1 MNSTRIPKVG
11 LLPLYLK
18 LYDDILPER
27 RSEFD
32 GFVEAIGA
40 AFESRGMTVETAP
53 ICCVTDEFDAAI
65 QQCEAVGVDCLVTL
79 HLAYSP
85 SLESIDAMC
94 RTDLPIVILDTTMD
108 AAFGV
113 DVSADRIMYNHGIH
127 GVMDFA
133 SMLRRR
139 GRAFEIV
146 AGHYG
151 DASTLDRATDLVRAG
166 VASRS
171 MRDSRVLRVG
181 QAFAGMGDFAVAE
194 QVLAERFGITIE
206 QIGLDGLDAA
216 IGAVTDEAV
225 AAEVAADRGRY
236 ACELDDEVHTRSVR
250 VGLGLRRLLESG
262 GYAGFSVNFQAF
274 DRGDRLADT
283 MPFLEISKAMARGVG
298 YAGEGDVFTA
308 SLVGG
313 LARAFGAATFTE
325 IFCPDWAGDSLFL
338 SHMGEISP
346 SVAGDK
352 PRVFEKPFIFG
363 GGRNPAVLTCAV
375 KPGPAVFVNLAPG
388 PDDSFTLIVAPV
400 DVLPEDDSLDPA
412 MHDTVRAWVRPRG
425 SVVDF
430 LEAYSRA
437 GGTHHSALVL
447 GDKAEAIAA
456 FGRMSALDVVLIG

>member
-181 QAFAGMGDFAVAE
+181 QAFAGMGDFAVAQ

-216 IGAVTDEAV
+216 IGRAEASVVELSDEAL
-225 AAEVAADRGRY
+225 EYG
-236 ACELDDEVHTRSVR
+236 
-250 VGLGLRRLLESG
+250 RLLRTLKIKEALFETLASE
-262 GYAGFSVNFQAF
+262 YEQALIEEQATEPVF
-274 DRGDRLADT
+274 YVIDEPVVPER
-283 MPFLEISKAMARGVG
+283 P
-298 YAGEGDVFTA
+298 EG
-308 SLVGG
+308 
-313 LARAFGAATFTE
+313 
-325 IFCPDWAGDSLFL
+325 
-338 SHMGEISP
+338 
-346 SVAGDK
+346 
-352 PRVFEKPFIFG
+352 
-363 GGRNPAVLTCAV
+363 
-375 KPGPAVFVNLAPG
+375 PGPAVKMVLAG
-388 PDDSFTLIVAPV
+388 AV
-400 DVLPEDDSLDPA
+400 
-412 MHDTVRAWVRPRG
+412 G
-425 SVVDF
+425 
-430 LEAYSRA
+430 
-437 GGTHHSALVL
+437 ALV
-447 GDKAEAIAA
+447 GWIWVMGTA
-456 FGRMSALDVVLIG
+456 GREKRRSETGE